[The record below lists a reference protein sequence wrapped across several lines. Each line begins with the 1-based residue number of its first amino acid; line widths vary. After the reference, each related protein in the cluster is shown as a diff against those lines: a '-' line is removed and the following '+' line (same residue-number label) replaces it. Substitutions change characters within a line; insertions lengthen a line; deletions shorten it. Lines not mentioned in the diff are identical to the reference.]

1 MTHYYTIDFQL
12 GFFHKALHHHS
23 FPAYLSHKYT
33 FKPGASYYLLPT
45 SFTSIARAMGSF
57 INHVVK
63 FLDIFDLP
71 PPSWSLLLNKAKLCN
86 KMIIWLTPSPLTVHV
101 VFELKT

>member
-45 SFTSIARAMGSF
+45 SFTSIARAMVGGF
-57 INHVVK
+57 KRTRAI
-63 FLDIFDLP
+63 FLKRSDDDLLQL
-71 PPSWSLLLNKAKLCN
+71 WA
-86 KMIIWLTPSPLTVHV
+86 WTSPN
-101 VFELKT
+101 